1 MPERSRKKRPR
12 DVNALASDIV
22 AEARD
27 EKPEEPEQPEQP
39 EKDPSAVEL
48 GRRGGLKGGKARAKK
63 LTRSNGARV
72 RGWLRPLAGRSRTAT
87 S

>member
-63 LTRSNGARV
+63 LTPEQRSESAR
-72 RGWLRPLAGRSRTAT
+72 LAASARWKKSD
-87 S
+87 SD

>member
-27 EKPEEPEQPEQP
+27 EKPEEPEQPE
-39 EKDPSAVEL
+39 KDPSAVEL

-63 LTRSNGARV
+63 LTPEQRSESAR
-72 RGWLRPLAGRSRTAT
+72 LAASARWKKSD
-87 S
+87 SD